1 MAGSNAYWFN
11 SLANITDMKNMNR
24 IKSLAVLLFAV
35 VFCVQSNAQDLVI
48 LHTNDTHSQITP
60 LTTGE
65 GKGLGGY
72 ERREAYINSIIK
84 KYGKKNV
91 LVVDAGDFSQGS
103 PYFSLFKGDVE
114 IELLNALGYDVVC
127 LGNHEFDNGQQEL
140 ARRIGNAKFQVVC
153 GNYDFTGGPLEGK
166 LKPYTII
173 KKGGKKIGIIGLL
186 CNIKNV
192 VSSKYLENAKY
203 NNPVKEL
210 NKYALELK
218 NTHKCDLI
226 IALSHC
232 GHYGSN
238 ENNPGD
244 EYIAAHSENVDIIV
258 GGHSHTKLKDKVV
271 VKNKLGRN
279 VIIVQDGEK
288 GEYVGKL
295 DVWFK

>member
-1 MAGSNAYWFN
+1 ME
-11 SLANITDMKNMNR
+11 MKNIFRYIFM
-24 IKSLAVLLFAV
+24 LFVAMASC
-35 VFCVQSNAQDLVI
+35 FAAKGQDLVI

-60 LTTGE
+60 QVTGE

-72 ERREAYINSIIK
+72 ERREAYINKIVK
-84 KYGKKNV
+84 EYGRKNV
-91 LVVDAGDFSQGS
+91 LIVDAGDFSQGS

-140 ARRIGNAKFQVVC
+140 ARRVGNAKFQVVC
-153 GNYDFTGGPLEGK
+153 ANYDFTGGPLDG
-166 LKPYTII
+166 LVKPYTII

-186 CNIKNV
+186 CNIKGV
-192 VSSKYLENAKY
+192 VSSKYQENAKY
-203 NNPVKEL
+203 IHPVKVL
-210 NKYALELK
+210 NRLALELK
-218 NTHKCDLI
+218 NEHKCDLV

-232 GHYGSN
+232 GHNAGR
-238 ENNPGD
+238 ETNPGD

-271 VKNKLGRN
+271 VKNKLGRD

-295 DVWFK
+295 DVWF

>member
-1 MAGSNAYWFN
+1 ME
-11 SLANITDMKNMNR
+11 MKNIFRYIFM
-24 IKSLAVLLFAV
+24 LFVAMASC
-35 VFCVQSNAQDLVI
+35 FAAKGQDLVI

-60 LTTGE
+60 QVTGE

-72 ERREAYINSIIK
+72 ERREAYINKIVK
-84 KYGKKNV
+84 EYGRKNV
-91 LVVDAGDFSQGS
+91 LIVDAGDFSQGS

-140 ARRIGNAKFQVVC
+140 ARRVGNAKFQVVC
-153 GNYDFTGGPLEGK
+153 ANYDFTGGPLDG
-166 LKPYTII
+166 LVKPYTII

-186 CNIKNV
+186 CNIKGV
-192 VSSKYLENAKY
+192 VSSKYQENAKY
-203 NNPVKEL
+203 IHPVKVL
-210 NKYALELK
+210 NRLALELK
-218 NTHKCDLI
+218 NEHKCDLV

-232 GHYGSN
+232 GHNAGR
-238 ENNPGD
+238 ETNPGD

-271 VKNKLGRN
+271 VKNKLGRD
-279 VIIVQDGEK
+279 VVIVQDGEK

-295 DVWFK
+295 DVWF

>member
-1 MAGSNAYWFN
+1 ME
-11 SLANITDMKNMNR
+11 MKNIFRYIFM
-24 IKSLAVLLFAV
+24 LFVAMA
-35 VFCVQSNAQDLVI
+35 FCFTAKGQDLVI

-60 LTTGE
+60 QVTGE

-72 ERREAYINSIIK
+72 ERREAYINKIVK
-84 KYGKKNV
+84 EYGRKNV
-91 LVVDAGDFSQGS
+91 LIVDAGDFSQGS

-140 ARRIGNAKFQVVC
+140 ARRVGNAKFQVVC
-153 GNYDFTGGPLEGK
+153 ANYDFTGGPLDG
-166 LKPYTII
+166 LVKPYTII
-173 KKGGKKIGIIGLL
+173 KKGGRKIGIIGLL
-186 CNIKNV
+186 CNIKGV
-192 VSSKYLENAKY
+192 VSSKYQENAKY
-203 NNPVKEL
+203 IHPVKVL
-210 NKYALELK
+210 NRLALELK
-218 NTHKCDLI
+218 NEHKCDLV

-232 GHYGSN
+232 GHNAGR
-238 ENNPGD
+238 ETNPGD

-271 VKNKLGRN
+271 VKNKLGRD

-295 DVWFK
+295 DVWF

>member
-1 MAGSNAYWFN
+1 MK
-11 SLANITDMKNMNR
+11 MKN
-24 IKSLAVLLFAV
+24 IVTGFASLLVAL
-35 VFCVQSNAQDLVI
+35 VFGVQANAQDLVI

-60 LTTGE
+60 QVTGE

-72 ERREAYINSIIK
+72 ERREAYINSVIK

-91 LVVDAGDFSQGS
+91 LLVDAGDFSQGS

-114 IELLNALGYDVVC
+114 IELLNALGYDVTC
-127 LGNHEFDNGQQEL
+127 LGNHEFDNGQEEL
-140 ARRIGNAKFQVVC
+140 ARRIGNANFPMVC
-153 GNYDFTGGPLEGK
+153 ANYDFSGGPLEGAV
-166 LKPYTII
+166 KPYVIL

-186 CNIKNV
+186 CNIKGV

-203 NNPVKEL
+203 LNPVKTV

-218 NTHKCDLI
+218 NQHKCDLI

-232 GHYGSN
+232 GHNSGRES
-238 ENNPGD
+238 NPGD
-244 EYIAAHSENVDIIV
+244 EYIAANSENVDIIV

-271 VKNKLGRN
+271 VKNKLGRD

-295 DVWFK
+295 DVWF